1 MNEAID
7 FLTAN
12 TTVAYATAVFIFI
25 ITIVMLAK
33 RLIGGIIFIILLA
46 FALLSGLSIVNH
58 DLFREI
64 LIGFKYEPEKFHED
78 TFTHY
83 KNQIQRSAEE
93 IKEAYEHQA
102 KKIESA
108 YDIYHRTNEIDKPVP
123 TPSPA
128 PGPNEPS
135 K

>member
-12 TTVAYATAVFIFI
+12 TTIAYVTAVIIFI
-25 ITIVMLAK
+25 ITLVMLVK
-33 RLIGGIIFIILLA
+33 RLIGGVIFVILLA
-46 FALLSGLSIVNH
+46 FALLSGLAIANH

-64 LIGFKYEPEKFHED
+64 LTGFKYEPEKFRED
-78 TFTHY
+78 TYTHY
-83 KNQIQRSAEE
+83 KNQIQKAIEE
-93 IKEAYEHQA
+93 IKDAYEHQA

-108 YDIYHRTNEIDKPVP
+108 YDTYHKTSETDK
-123 TPSPA
+123 TTPA
-128 PGPNEPS
+128 PAPKEPS

>member
-1 MNEAID
+1 MNEVID

-12 TTVAYATAVFIFI
+12 TTIAYVTAVVIFI
-25 ITIVMLAK
+25 ITIVLLVK
-33 RLIGGIIFIILLA
+33 RLIGGVIFMILLA
-46 FALLSGLSIVNH
+46 FALLSGLAIANH

-64 LIGFKYEPEKFHED
+64 LSGFKYEPEKFRED
-78 TFTHY
+78 TYTHY
-83 KNQIQRSAEE
+83 KNQIQKAVEE

-108 YDIYHRTNEIDKPVP
+108 YDSYQKTHEADKPAAPKEP
-123 TPSPA
+123 T
-128 PGPNEPS
+128 